1 MWAHSHYLLH
11 IKAEYHISG
20 VLVGTIRKGNEDTTG
35 REKNPS
41 RRVNNNGHIKDGC
54 HLQWSNLRR
63 RHTTL
68 LRRWNN
74 VIDVDSTSQ
83 QRHVPSVSGHIKGWC
98 HLQWSNSRRGP
109 TEMPIV
115 SKKPLI
121 IQCCLKSRWASVAEG
136 YPLSK
141 QHLVNV
147 SCFLGRR
154 FAGQCQIR
162 PKTTRL
168 EGGIKVFYVS
178 SY

>member
-1 MWAHSHYLLH
+1 M
-11 IKAEYHISG
+11 K
-20 VLVGTIRKGNEDTTG
+20 
-35 REKNPS
+35 
-41 RRVNNNGHIKDGC
+41 
-54 HLQWSNLRR
+54 
-63 RHTTL
+63 TL
-68 LRRWNN
+68 LDERRILHGASITMVISRPFTMIQFEETTYDVVATN

-83 QRHVPSVSGHIKGWC
+83 QRHVPNVSGHIKGLC
-98 HLQWSNSRRGP
+98 HLPWSNSRRGP

-115 SKKPLI
+115 SKKPL

-154 FAGQCQIR
+154 FAGQCRIR